1 RRAPEHVGQGPYAL
15 AGVDRI
21 GGGTALG
28 RLGGV
33 AGMLCDRAGADAL
46 LRTHDVFDRGKIFPR
61 QTAMCD
67 DHDPDHAPLP
77 CTNPGAPLARRS
89 SSRCLL
95 DTCQPASASALAI
108 FSATATDRCCP
119 PVQPNPMAR
128 WLLPSSTWAGSRKR
142 RRSRVRVKKA
152 SNRGSA
158 AT

>member
-1 RRAPEHVGQGPYAL
+1 GHDHHAV
-15 AGVDRI
+15 AGIDRI
-21 GGGTALG
+21 GGGTDLG
-28 RLGGV
+28 LLGGAV
-33 AGMLCDRAGADAL
+33 VILFDRDGADAL
-46 LRTHDVFDRGKIFPR
+46 LRTHDMFDRGKIFPR

-77 CTNPGAPLARRS
+77 CTNRGAPLARRS

-95 DTCQPASASALAI
+95 DTRRPASASTFAI
-108 FSATATDRCCP
+108 FSATATARCCTT
-119 PVQPNPMAR
+119 VQPNPMAR
-128 WLLPSSTWAGSRKR
+128 WLLPSSTWAGRRKR